1 MAVDL
6 AGKMAS
12 SAAQDAAALRRVFE
26 TITAESCPLQFN
38 FHMHTL
44 CSDGRLE
51 PESLIQ
57 QAAKIGLKGLA
68 ITDHHSVNGYRRA
81 QHWLTQGQQRDANA
95 EMPHLWT
102 GTEIS
107 ASLLNEE
114 VHILAYA
121 FDPDHNLMQPYLQSE
136 TATGELYQ
144 AHRVIAAIHQAG
156 GLAVLAHPVRYRQS
170 VMDLIAAAVEM
181 DIDGVETFYAYG
193 NPSPWQPSPKQTA
206 EVAAL
211 SRRYQLLNTC
221 GTDTHGLNLLQRI

>member
-6 AGKMAS
+6 AGMMAS

-51 PESLIQ
+51 PESLIH
-57 QAAKIGLKGLA
+57 QATLIGLQGLA
-68 ITDHHSVNGYRRA
+68 ITDHHSVDGYQRA
-81 QHWLTQGQQRDANA
+81 QQWLSESQQRDLNA
-95 EMPHLWT
+95 KLPQLWT

-121 FDPDHNLMQPYLQSE
+121 FDPNHSVIQPYLQNE

-144 AHRVIAAIHQAG
+144 AHRIIAAIHQAG
-156 GLAVLAHPVRYRQS
+156 GLAVLAHPVRYRRS
-170 VMDLIAAAVEM
+170 ATDLITAAVEM
-181 DIDGVETFYAYG
+181 GIDGVETFYAYG

-206 EVAAL
+206 EVGAL